1 MRTLKIFFTTLLI
14 FLNALVYS
22 QYLNNWSIGT
32 NAGLSFST
40 AIPGFISGMALNNVD
55 NKSAI
60 SDVTGNLLFYTDGT
74 VVKNK
79 LNATMPNG
87 NGLVGNPSAGQC
99 ALIVPIPCSNKKYVI
114 FHVTEYAS
122 PGNLSYSVIDMNLNG
137 GLGDVVV
144 GQKNISLGTGWT
156 EKLCAYYYPTGN
168 YYWLVSHKWSNNQF
182 VALKIDATTIATSSV
197 ASNVGSIHSC
207 GSFGGLHDAMGQLTI
222 SPDGSKIINAMT
234 CSNKYEVFD
243 FNLTTGVVSNSI
255 SISGNG
261 SPWGTAFS
269 PDSKKIYVDDLFGNY
284 IQQYDITLYNS
295 ASIIAS
301 QYNISGNTS
310 SGYTF
315 GYMEL
320 GTNNQIYIA
329 HPSTTNLSVV
339 GNPNSLGAACNF
351 SANGVSLGA
360 NASSF
365 GVCRAAYNI
374 QSSTLTTFTLNL
386 SITQPTT
393 CLGLASATVTPSTG
407 SLSLTYSWSPGGFT
421 TSSVSNLAP
430 GIYTVNATD
439 GNCNNAYTQFTV
451 LPNPPL
457 NATISAS
464 SPSACVGNS
473 ISLSL
478 NVSGG
483 TGALSYAWSNG
494 ANTPSISTTQL
505 NGNYIYSVTI
515 NDAGGCNATKTVAL
529 TFVQNPTV
537 GVTNAT
543 LCSGQTATLNA
554 SGASTYFWS
563 NGANT
568 PTITTSPTITSI
580 YTVVGS
586 LSSCTAQAQSTITV
600 KSSPVISD
608 SFQSNVLCNGY
619 NNRWASVIVS
629 LGTPAY
635 TYSWS
640 TLPVQ
645 TNSVANGLGIGIYTI
660 TITDFKNC
668 IVSKTFTITQPS
680 PLTLAVNS
688 PTTCKNTSTVISV
701 NVSGGTPVY
710 NYSWQ
715 PNSSSTSTTAVIT
728 TSNTNYSVTVTDANG
743 CITTATTSVIV
754 STVQANFNY
763 LISPCDKSIL
773 TTNTSS
779 NAVSYTWNLGDNT
792 TSSTA
797 NPSHIYF
804 NDGNYTIS
812 LIATNNLGCRDTL
825 KKIVTLNSSDCDS
838 TIFGVAKLAN
848 VSIVK
853 NDVYKI
859 NFKIVA
865 VNSSSN
871 TLINVSLTENLNTAF
886 PLPSTFTIV
895 TKPQIE
901 SLGSALSINSLF
913 DGITNTDLLNT
924 TSNLFANKKDT
935 ITFTIHLSSN
945 KNCGPF
951 TNSIFGKTTTLLGF
965 LATDISQNGLTAD
978 SDGDT
983 NPKNN
988 NDVTPIK
995 LPFCELFVP
1004 DAFSPNSDGKN
1015 DKFVI
1020 NGLNC
1025 RSITLNVFNRWGSK
1039 IYENTDYDN
1048 NWNGTASV
1056 KNTFSGNSLL
1066 PQGTYYYI
1074 LQYNDGEK
1082 EVKTGFVVIQ
1092 Y

>member
-1 MRTLKIFFTTLLI
+1 MNLNKVIILFLIGFKDLLGQVNIVPNPSFETFTSCPSGGAQWHRCSNWNNVNMNVGVGSWGTPDYFTSCGTGGTTPPATFAGTCNPHTANSMMALVMYNAPFPEFREYLSAQLKCSIQSGTTYTLSFWLSNGTGIKSPYTIKNIGAHFSISPLTQSGWNYINVIPQCEITSNVISTGWTQFIFTGISSANWNYITIGCFRQDINNNPVLSFPNPGGPASVYANYFVDDI
-14 FLNALVYS
+14 EVYS
-22 QYLNNWSIGT
+22 QSTGI
-32 NAGLSFST
+32 LS
-40 AIPGFISGMALNNVD
+40 
-55 NKSAI
+55 
-60 SDVTGNLLFYTDGT
+60 
-74 VVKNK
+74 
-79 LNATMPNG
+79 
-87 NGLVGNPSAGQC
+87 
-99 ALIVPIPCSNKKYVI
+99 
-114 FHVTEYAS
+114 
-122 PGNLSYSVIDMNLNG
+122 LSS
-137 GLGDVVV
+137 
-144 GQKNISLGTGWT
+144 
-156 EKLCAYYYPTGN
+156 
-168 YYWLVSHKWSNNQF
+168 
-182 VALKIDATTIATSSV
+182 
-197 ASNVGSIHSC
+197 
-207 GSFGGLHDAMGQLTI
+207 
-222 SPDGSKIINAMT
+222 
-234 CSNKYEVFD
+234 
-243 FNLTTGVVSNSI
+243 
-255 SISGNG
+255 
-261 SPWGTAFS
+261 
-269 PDSKKIYVDDLFGNY
+269 
-284 IQQYDITLYNS
+284 
-295 ASIIAS
+295 
-301 QYNISGNTS
+301 
-310 SGYTF
+310 
-315 GYMEL
+315 
-320 GTNNQIYIA
+320 
-329 HPSTTNLSVV
+329 
-339 GNPNSLGAACNF
+339 
-351 SANGVSLGA
+351 
-360 NASSF
+360 
-365 GVCRAAYNI
+365 
-374 QSSTLTTFTLNL
+374 

-421 TSSVSNLAP
+421 TSSVSSLAP

-473 ISLSL
+473 ILLSL

-619 NNRWASVIVS
+619 NNGWAGVTVS

-668 IVSKTFTITQPS
+668 IVNKTFTITQPS
-680 PLTLAVNS
+680 PITLAVNS

-710 NYSWQ
+710 NYGWQ

-743 CITTATTSVIV
+743 CIKTATTSVIV

-797 NPSHIYF
+797 DPSHIYF

-825 KKIVTLNSSDCDS
+825 KKIVTINSSDCDS

-871 TLINVSLTENLNTAF
+871 TLNNVSLTENLNTAF

-913 DGITNTDLLNT
+913 DGIINTDLLNT

-995 LPFCELFVP
+995 LPFCDLFIP